1 MCKIRSL
8 LISILLSA
16 PVALTAQTRIAVLTD
31 THVMAPSLLVS
42 DGTAWQTY
50 LASERKLVDY
60 SQQLFDLMTDR
71 IRNDIRPDLLLI
83 TGDLSK
89 DGEVASHEY
98 VIAKLDNL
106 RSAGIPTLVIPG
118 NHDLGTSNAKVYDG
132 ESATNAETATASSF
146 ASMYSNYGYGASSE
160 RDPNS
165 LSYVTEPAA
174 GLVVIGIDSGKN
186 GVVPSST
193 LSWVCAKASLARE
206 TGKQVIAMMHHPLIP
221 HFSGVESFVSTAVVS
236 DYETVRNALADA
248 GVRMI
253 LTGHFHTSDI
263 AKDFNADL
271 SKSIIDINTGSLISY
286 PCDYRVLT
294 LSADRESLSVTTGSI
309 TEITPGDGFSDIAKA
324 RLTDAVKKQVQ
335 SRGAAYSVVAPTVA
349 TAFVCHAEGDEHN
362 NPTAASTLSS
372 LLSMANMAKI
382 MGMATAEVTQM
393 ENMGRSMLQD
403 LSQYGVAGRENQTG
417 DRSLA
422 IPLDGINVSVT
433 MPACGYMSFCSDKR
447 IDFSKTAGVTANIV
461 TTLNATSVTMEKV
474 NIVPAGTGVILQGT
488 PGTAYSLK
496 ATASTP
502 DVFSQLLHGVLSPL
516 AAPSGAYVLSE
527 KNGVTGF
534 YPVMPGIEI
543 PAGKA
548 YLTNH

>member
-1 MCKIRSL
+1 MAKLRTLLLCSL
-8 LISILLSA
+8 MTPLLA
-16 PVALTAQTRIAVLTD
+16 AAQTRIAVLTD

-165 LSYVTEPAA
+165 LSYITEPVA
-174 GLVVIGIDSGKN
+174 GLVIIGIDSGKN

-236 DYETVRNALADA
+236 DYETVRNTLADA
-248 GVRMI
+248 GVRVI

-263 AKDFNADL
+263 ARDFNHDL
-271 SKSIIDINTGSLISY
+271 SESIIDINTGSLISY

-294 LSADRESLSVTTGSI
+294 LSEDRQTLAVSTGSVSSL
-309 TEITPGDGFSDIAKA
+309 DGVDDCSVVAKE
-324 RLTDAVKKQVQ
+324 RLMTAVKKQVAAK
-335 SRGAAYSVVAPTVA
+335 GTAYSFIAPTVA
-349 TAFVCHAEGDEHN
+349 TAFVCHAEGDEYEN
-362 NPTAASTLSS
+362 ATAQSTLNS
-372 LLSMANMAKI
+372 LLSLASMATMMGMSSSEVSSMTDMAN
-382 MGMATAEVTQM
+382 
-393 ENMGRSMLQD
+393 SMLRD
-403 LSQYGVAGRENQTG
+403 ISQYNTDRANQTD
-417 DRSLA
+417 DRSINLQ
-422 IPLDGINVSVT
+422 LDAVTESVT
-433 MPACGYMSFCSDKR
+433 IGAHGYASFSCKRR
-447 IDFSKTAGVTANIV
+447 IDFSKTSG
-461 TTLNATSVTMEKV
+461 LNAYIVSGMTASQVSLQKITSA
-474 NIVPAGTGVILQGT
+474 PANTGLILQGT
-488 PGTAYSLK
+488 PNTTYTLYPTSEDIDAFSENILQSVSSPVSPSGSL
-496 ATASTP
+496 
-502 DVFSQLLHGVLSPL
+502 VLSVK
-516 AAPSGAYVLSE
+516 SGAV
-527 KNGVTGF
+527 GF
-534 YPVMPGIEI
+534 YPLSPGVTI
-543 PAGKA
+543 PKGKS
-548 YLTNH
+548 YIPNN

>member
-132 ESATNAETATASSF
+132 ESATNAETATSSSF

-165 LSYVTEPAA
+165 LSYITEPVA
-174 GLVVIGIDSGKN
+174 GLVIIGIDSGKN

-193 LSWVCAKASLARE
+193 LAWVCAKASLARE

-236 DYETVRNALADA
+236 DYETVRNTLADA
-248 GVRMI
+248 GVRVI

-263 AKDFNADL
+263 ARDFNHDL
-271 SKSIIDINTGSLISY
+271 SESIIDINTGSLISY

-294 LSADRESLSVTTGSI
+294 LSEDRQTLAVSTGSVSSL
-309 TEITPGDGFSDIAKA
+309 DGVDDCSVVAKE
-324 RLTDAVKKQVQ
+324 RLMTAVKKQVAAK
-335 SRGAAYSVVAPTVA
+335 GTAYSFIAPTVA
-349 TAFVCHAEGDEHN
+349 TAFVCHAEGDEYEN
-362 NPTAASTLSS
+362 ATAQSTLNS
-372 LLSMANMAKI
+372 LLSLASMATM
-382 MGMATAEVTQM
+382 MGMSSSEVS
-393 ENMGRSMLQD
+393 SM
-403 LSQYGVAGRENQTG
+403 
-417 DRSLA
+417 
-422 IPLDGINVSVT
+422 I
-433 MPACGYMSFCSDKR
+433 
-447 IDFSKTAGVTANIV
+447 
-461 TTLNATSVTMEKV
+461 
-474 NIVPAGTGVILQGT
+474 
-488 PGTAYSLK
+488 
-496 ATASTP
+496 ASA
-502 DVFSQLLHGVLSPL
+502 L
-516 AAPSGAYVLSE
+516 
-527 KNGVTGF
+527 
-534 YPVMPGIEI
+534 
-543 PAGKA
+543 
-548 YLTNH
+548 